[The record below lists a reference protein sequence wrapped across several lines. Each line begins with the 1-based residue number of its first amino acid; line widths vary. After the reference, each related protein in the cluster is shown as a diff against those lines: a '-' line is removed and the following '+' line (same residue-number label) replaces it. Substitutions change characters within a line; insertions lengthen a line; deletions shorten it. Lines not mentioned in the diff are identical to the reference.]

1 LKGGWESFLAR
12 CAGALLDTLNR
23 LLPPQRYLA
32 VMQVRFGS
40 QIEADIAEL
49 ESPVPVA
56 AATVPIVFPDDIEI
70 QVLDLRDSK
79 QLVGVIE
86 LITPRTRIGPK
97 LAAPSR
103 PSVPHTCTGA
113 LDS

>member
-1 LKGGWESFLAR
+1 
-12 CAGALLDTLNR
+12 
-23 LLPPQRYLA
+23 
-32 VMQVRFGS
+32 MQVRFGS

-86 LITPRTRIGPK
+86 LTK
-97 LAAPSR
+97 S
-103 PSVPHTCTGA
+103 
-113 LDS
+113 